1 MKHEKVKKNLKLI
14 GFICLGI
21 GAVLTVTAF
30 VSFFRSVGSRS
41 GEFPRLFF
49 LGFIGLPLIGIGA
62 MLLSLGYRG
71 ELMKYAKNEA
81 VPIVNETGK
90 EISPAI
96 RAVAS
101 AVAEAKE
108 ESTNFIVCKDCGEK
122 NPADGKFCKNCGKAL
137 YRVCPHCGKEIPEEG
152 SFCNYCGEKIEK

>member
-14 GFICLGI
+14 GFICLAI
-21 GAVLTVTAF
+21 GAVLTITAF
-30 VSFFRSVGSRS
+30 VELFQSVGS
-41 GEFPRLFF
+41 GGFPRLFF
-49 LGFIGLPLIGIGA
+49 LAFIGLPLIGIGA

-81 VPIVNETGK
+81 VPIVNEAGK
-90 EISPAI
+90 EISPAV

-122 NPADGKFCKNCGKAL
+122 NPADGKFCKNCGK
-137 YRVCPHCGKEIPEEG
+137 EIPEEG

>member
-14 GFICLGI
+14 GFICLAI
-21 GAVLTVTAF
+21 GAVLTITAF
-30 VSFFRSVGSRS
+30 VELFQSVGS
-41 GEFPRLFF
+41 GGFPRLFF
-49 LGFIGLPLIGIGA
+49 LAFIGLPLIGIGA

-81 VPIVNETGK
+81 VPIVNEAGK
-90 EISPAI
+90 EISPAV

-101 AVAEAKE
+101 AVAETKE

-122 NPADGKFCKNCGKAL
+122 NPADGKFCKNCGK
-137 YRVCPHCGKEIPEEG
+137 EIPEEG

>member
-14 GFICLGI
+14 GFICLGL
-21 GAVLTVTAF
+21 GAVLTITAF
-30 VSFFRSVGSRS
+30 VEFFQSVGSS
-41 GEFPRLFF
+41 GFPRLFF
-49 LGFIGLPLIGIGA
+49 LAFIGLPLIGIGA
-62 MLLSLGYRG
+62 MLLSLGYR
-71 ELMKYAKNEA
+71 
-81 VPIVNETGK
+81 V
-90 EISPAI
+90 

>member
-1 MKHEKVKKNLKLI
+1 MKHEKVKKNLKRI
-14 GFICLGI
+14 GFICLAI

-30 VSFFRSVGSRS
+30 VSFFRSIGSQS

-81 VPIVNETGK
+81 VPIVNETG
-90 EISPAI
+90 
-96 RAVAS
+96 R
-101 AVAEAKE
+101 
-108 ESTNFIVCKDCGEK
+108 EK